1 MKSRSRFFLIFPF
14 ILTSCGIYSFTG
26 TTLPS
31 SIKTFSVQEFF
42 NDTDGGPPNLGL
54 TLTNEMRDY
63 FQSNSSLTLVQDEG
77 DLQFEGGIIEYRLTP
92 VAPTTTGTGI
102 NNITSS
108 SLTRLT
114 IVVRT
119 AFTNTVDETQSF
131 NRSFNFYADFDNT
144 TQTLNDVENR
154 LIETIFD
161 QIILDIFNA
170 SVAVW

>member
-1 MKSRSRFFLIFPF
+1 MKLRSRFFLIFPF
-14 ILTSCGIYSFTG
+14 ILTGCGIYSFTG

-31 SIKTFSVQEFF
+31 SIRTFSVQEFF

-63 FQSNSSLTLVQDEG
+63 FQSNSSLTLVQEEG

-92 VAPTTTGTGI
+92 VAPTNTGTGI

-108 SLTRLT
+108 SVTRLT
-114 IVVRT
+114 IVVRA

-131 NRSFNFYADFDNT
+131 NRSFNFYADFNSVT
-144 TQTLNDVENR
+144 ETLNDAENR
-154 LIETIFD
+154 LIETIFE